1 MSSAPPT
8 PVTGSTP
15 PPTCCHTTKGDIW
28 VTTTTDAGSRI
39 SQLAVTNTGPAL
51 SRADLASIFEPFR
64 RLIDRT
70 SHEGVGP
77 DLAFPSPSHHPGQE
91 SPPPDAW

>member
-1 MSSAPPT
+1 
-8 PVTGSTP
+8 
-15 PPTCCHTTKGDIW
+15 
-28 VTTTTDAGSRI
+28 
-39 SQLAVTNTGPAL
+39 VTNTGPAL